1 MCNELGMWNA
11 LSQVHW
17 TTLRLKFMSTA
28 TDAMMNCL
36 YLLTGDE
43 VDKVGFSKI
52 VHHIEY
58 EYTS

>member
-1 MCNELGMWNA
+1 MWNA